1 MQNLLDYSL
10 LNLKNWTNIKASR
23 SNMRTNSFRFRLVDY
38 EFIMPELLRKFPQNY
53 LADTEISCS
62 VLAYNNLVI
71 VPGKG
76 MQV

>member
-1 MQNLLDYSL
+1 
-10 LNLKNWTNIKASR
+10 
-23 SNMRTNSFRFRLVDY
+23 MRTNSFRFRLVDY
-38 EFIMPELLRKFPQNY
+38 EFIMPELLRKFPQYY